1 MGTRMFIHTLR
12 SGRLGFW
19 VGFGPIFS
27 DLGPSDPR
35 NLDPI
40 GIRKFFS
47 GLGWFWSIIK
57 IHVQYS

>member
-1 MGTRMFIHTLR
+1 MGTRMLIHTLR

-40 GIRKFFS
+40 GIRKFFFLVWVGY
-47 GLGWFWSIIK
+47 GL
-57 IHVQYS
+57 